1 MDTRVLECSFS
12 SDMVFSDNTDS
23 FRNIPFVKHVHRG
36 INSMGRHL
44 AYLKYVLRHKWYVF
58 IACCKLGQVWR
69 GIMHDMS
76 KFLPDEWF
84 AYANYFYN
92 SNGSPRTKDSPESSA
107 AFQLAWLKHQHRNP
121 HHWQHWV
128 LREDSGLTLVLPM
141 PLKYVKEMV
150 ADWRGAG
157 KAINGKDDV
166 IKWYAYN
173 RGQML
178 LAKETRTYMEELI
191 SEKRGEIC

>member
-1 MDTRVLECSFS
+1 
-12 SDMVFSDNTDS
+12 
-23 FRNIPFVKHVHRG
+23 
-36 INSMGRHL
+36 MGRHL

-92 SNGSPRTKDSPESSA
+92 SDGSPRTKDSPESSA

-178 LAKETRTYMEELI
+178 LAKETRTYVEELI